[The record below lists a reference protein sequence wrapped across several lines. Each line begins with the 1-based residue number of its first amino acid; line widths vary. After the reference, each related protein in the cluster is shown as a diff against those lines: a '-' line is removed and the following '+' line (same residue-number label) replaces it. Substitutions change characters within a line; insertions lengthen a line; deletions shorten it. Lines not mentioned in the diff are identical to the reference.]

1 MDSIENLTGSG
12 LNDNLIGDGGSN
24 VLEGGPGDDR
34 LDGGSGTDTV
44 SYAHSASGVTVNLA
58 FTSAQNTVTAGS
70 DTLSGFE
77 NLTGSEFNDTLT
89 GNLGSNVLTGLGGND
104 RLDGGGGADWL
115 LGGAGSDT
123 YVVDNVNDVVDETD
137 GAGTDTVLAAIS
149 FRLCDVGHA
158 IGSIENLTLTGTR
171 AVLGT
176 GNALDNIIVG
186 NSANNILTGLGG
198 NDTLD
203 GSAGADKMFGG
214 TGNDIY
220 VVDNAGDVVD
230 DQTGGGGTDT
240 VKTSITFSLADSVH
254 AMGSIE
260 NLILTG
266 TSSINGTG
274 NAIDNVISGNSANNV
289 LAGGLNGGVG
299 DTVSY
304 ANAASGA
311 NGVGVTVNLSMTS
324 AQNTVTAGSDTL
336 SGFENLTGSEF
347 NDTLTGNL
355 GSNVLT
361 GLGGNDRLDGGG
373 GADWLLGGAG
383 SDTYVVDNVNDVVDE
398 TDGAGTDTVLAAI
411 SFRLCDVGHA
421 IGSIENLTLTG
432 TRAVLGTGNALDNII
447 VGNSAN
453 NILTGLG
460 GNDTL
465 DGSAG
470 ADKMFGGTGNDIYV
484 VDNAGDVVDDQTG
497 GGGTDTVKTSITFS
511 LADSVHAMGSI
522 ENLILTG
529 TSSINGT
536 GNAIDN
542 VISGNSAN
550 NVLAGGLNG
559 GVGDTVSYANAA
571 SGANGVGVT
580 VNLSMTSA
588 QNTVTAG
595 SDTLSGFENLT
606 GSEFNDTLTGDSSNN
621 VLTGLGGNDR
631 LDGGVGND
639 TLIGNLGADTLTG
652 GSGQD
657 RFVFLSAGEG
667 GDILKDFVV
676 TDDNL
681 VFSASGFGGGL
692 APRQQ
697 LVTGSTFIANAAPT
711 ANAAGGSFLYNT
723 VTHDLFWD
731 VDGSGGGEA
740 VQIAHFDTAVV
751 LTAHQFEIVV

>member
-1 MDSIENLTGSG
+1 MTK
-12 LNDNLIGDGGSN
+12 
-24 VLEGGPGDDR
+24 
-34 LDGGSGTDTV
+34 
-44 SYAHSASGVTVNLA
+44 
-58 FTSAQNTVTAGS
+58 AQNTVTAGS

-104 RLDGGGGADWL
+104 RLDGGAGADWL
-115 LGGAGSDT
+115 LGGAGSDI
-123 YVVDNVNDVVDETD
+123 YVVDNVDDVVDETD

-230 DQTGGGGTDT
+230 DETGGGGTDT
-240 VKTSITFSLADSVH
+240 VKTSITFSLADPVH

-274 NAIDNVISGNSANNV
+274 NAIDNVVSGNSANNV

-311 NGVGVTVNLSMTS
+311 NGVGVTVNLSMT
-324 AQNTVTAGSDTL
+324 
-336 SGFENLTGSEF
+336 
-347 NDTLTGNL
+347 
-355 GSNVLT
+355 
-361 GLGGNDRLDGGG
+361 
-373 GADWLLGGAG
+373 
-383 SDTYVVDNVNDVVDE
+383 
-398 TDGAGTDTVLAAI
+398 
-411 SFRLCDVGHA
+411 
-421 IGSIENLTLTG
+421 
-432 TRAVLGTGNALDNII
+432 
-447 VGNSAN
+447 
-453 NILTGLG
+453 
-460 GNDTL
+460 
-465 DGSAG
+465 
-470 ADKMFGGTGNDIYV
+470 K
-484 VDNAGDVVDDQTG
+484 
-497 GGGTDTVKTSITFS
+497 
-511 LADSVHAMGSI
+511 
-522 ENLILTG
+522 
-529 TSSINGT
+529 
-536 GNAIDN
+536 
-542 VISGNSAN
+542 
-550 NVLAGGLNG
+550 
-559 GVGDTVSYANAA
+559 
-571 SGANGVGVT
+571 
-580 VNLSMTSA
+580 A

-631 LDGGVGND
+631 LDGGFGADSMFGGVGND

-711 ANAAGGSFLYNT
+711 ANAAEGSFLYNT

-751 LTAHQFEIVV
+751 LTAHQFEIMA